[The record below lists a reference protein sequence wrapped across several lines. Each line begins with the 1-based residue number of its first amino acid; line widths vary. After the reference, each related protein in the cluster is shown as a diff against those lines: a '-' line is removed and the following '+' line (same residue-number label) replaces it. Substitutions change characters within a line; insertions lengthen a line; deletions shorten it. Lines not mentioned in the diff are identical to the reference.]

1 MSRARA
7 MSAVAV
13 LFGATMGAAASA
25 EAVKLKFAIFVPDTE
40 QTYLT
45 VFKPFAEAV
54 NKEGAGIVEID
65 LFPNG
70 ALGRSPV
77 QQAQMVLDG
86 VADIA
91 WIVPS
96 YTPGRF
102 KDNEVFE
109 LPGLF
114 NDMKEVVLVF
124 NRLVYAGKIA
134 VYEDYVQLG
143 IFGTA
148 P

>member
-1 MSRARA
+1 VKFRDWMSRARA
-7 MSAVAV
+7 MSTVAV
-13 LFGATMGAAASA
+13 LFGTTMGASASA

-86 VADIA
+86 LADIA
-91 WIVPS
+91 WIVPCVYRKFGS
-96 YTPGRF
+96 GWMQ
-102 KDNEVFE
+102 KAD
-109 LPGLF
+109 GLNLWPAECGSRWDHEPF
-114 NDMKEVVLVF
+114 A
-124 NRLVYAGKIA
+124 NR
-134 VYEDYVQLG
+134 
-143 IFGTA
+143 
-148 P
+148 

>member
-1 MSRARA
+1 MRTLSRLRA
-7 MSAVAV
+7 LGLAAVISV
-13 LFGATMGAAASA
+13 CSAAAHA
-25 EAVKLKFAIFVPDTE
+25 QPVKLKFAIFSPDKEATF
-40 QTYLT
+40 LS

-54 NKEGAGIVEID
+54 NKEAAGQVEID

-91 WIVPS
+91 WVIAS

-102 KDNEVFE
+102 
-109 LPGLF
+109 
-114 NDMKEVVLVF
+114 
-124 NRLVYAGKIA
+124 
-134 VYEDYVQLG
+134 Q
-143 IFGTA
+143 
-148 P
+148 